1 MLTLIVLA
9 AGAGHLRP
17 TMQLRPRMSTA
28 QHQPRAVVVH
38 ASASN
43 EGERAEVQVP
53 QAQAQAAAHATGID
67 GLRAFL
73 AESSHNARYQ
83 DGVFRIVF
91 VQLGWTVL
99 LAAAA
104 CPTGPLYD
112 LALAWYTGPYFSMQR
127 LLGSIVLRSTGP
139 PLMPSPPA
147 SLNAFFSGLSGCLHA
162 LWLSL
167 RWSRT
172 DSSHQSTSGSGH
184 SWQLVAASLQQLRN
198 HTRS

>member
-112 LALAWYTGPYFSMQR
+112 LALAWYRPLFLYATTPWLYSAALDR
-127 LLGSIVLRSTGP
+127 TATDAVASSVPECLLLWT
-139 PLMPSPPA
+139 
-147 SLNAFFSGLSGCLHA
+147 
-162 LWLSL
+162 LWLLARSVAVPQMEQNRFKPSEHL
-167 RWSRT
+167 
-172 DSSHQSTSGSGH
+172 GSGH